1 MQEIGTFLQMG
12 GHGVFIWPAFALTV
26 VIMAGLAVSTL
37 RELRE
42 RQKTLRELEA
52 TTPRRRPR
60 TADRGREKTA

>member
-1 MQEIGTFLQMG
+1 MQEIGSFLQMG
-12 GHGVFIWPAFALTV
+12 GHGVFIWSAFALTA

-52 TTPRRRPR
+52 TTPRRRRR
-60 TADRGREKTA
+60 TAGQGREKTA